1 MQKCR
6 STAQVAEDEQ
16 RFFDGM
22 IFVCR
27 EENVVQ
33 PKAKPVDE
41 GADGPD
47 RVEEQEKEH
56 PRRLPG
62 FGYLIDELFQ
72 FVIRRVLDT
81 SSPRLGQP

>member
-47 RVEEQEKEH
+47 RVEEQEKEKA
-56 PRRLPG
+56 
-62 FGYLIDELFQ
+62 F
-72 FVIRRVLDT
+72 
-81 SSPRLGQP
+81 SSETGGGVFCAEE